1 MTDHVVLVNTDDVPQ
16 GTAEKLE
23 AHVEG
28 WLHRAFSIFVFD
40 PDGRLLL
47 QKRADHKYHSA
58 GLWSNTCC
66 SHPRPDEDLDEAV
79 RRRLIEEMGFE
90 CPLHRA
96 FHFIYRAEVG
106 GGLIEH
112 ELDHVFI
119 GHARPKVVPNADE
132 VSDWAWVEPDDLL
145 SEVATRPDRYTY
157 WFRHILDR
165 TLSHVSA
172 RAA

>member
-66 SHPRPDEDLDEAV
+66 SHPRPDEDLEEAV
-79 RRRLIEEMGFE
+79 RRRLLEEMGFE
-90 CPLHRA
+90 CALHRA
-96 FHFIYRAEVG
+96 FHFVYRAEVG
-106 GGLIEH
+106 NGLIEH
-112 ELDHVFI
+112 EFDHVFI
-119 GHARPKVVPNADE
+119 GHARPTVVPNADE
-132 VSDWAWVEPDDLL
+132 VSDWAWVEPDHLL
-145 SEVATRPDRYTY
+145 SDIAAHPDRYTY
-157 WFRHILDR
+157 WFRHILSR